1 MGPPRRGDRDLDL
14 DFDLVLNPATLA
26 IEELGVCRLL
36 TDGCVRT
43 TMTGSCIT
51 ERWGDHDLRECA
63 LIGLSLAG
71 DECLEGDLELFD
83 GEAREAERTE
93 HSRMVAKPD
102 AADGDAVRMTCVSTG
117 DRERLPERE

>member
-14 DFDLVLNPATLA
+14 DLDLNLATLA
-26 IEELGVCRLL
+26 IEELDLCLLL

-43 TMTGSCIT
+43 MITGSCIT
-51 ERWGDHDLRECA
+51 GRWGDLDLREYA
-63 LIGLSLAG
+63 LTGLSLAG

-83 GEAREAERTE
+83 GEAREAEPTE
-93 HSRMVAKPD
+93 HSGMVAKPD